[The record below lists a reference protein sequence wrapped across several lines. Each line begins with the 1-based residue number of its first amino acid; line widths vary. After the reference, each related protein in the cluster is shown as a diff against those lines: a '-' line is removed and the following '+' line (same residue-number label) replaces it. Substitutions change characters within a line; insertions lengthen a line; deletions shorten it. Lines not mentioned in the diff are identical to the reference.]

1 MTETTFF
8 DRGDVKVTNA
18 RFISGAQTYA
28 MNNVT
33 SVKPFVETPKRF
45 WLIVALIV
53 GVIMVPANT
62 VIGLVIIA
70 ASAAFLYIQKTKY
83 HLVLATAGGETK
95 ALRTYDRDYLNNV
108 MEALNQAIIHR
119 G

>member
-1 MTETTFF
+1 MAETTFF
-8 DRGDVKVTNA
+8 DDGDVKVTNA
-18 RFISGAQTYA
+18 RFISGAQTYV

-33 SVKPFVETPKRF
+33 SVKPFVEIPRRF
-45 WLIVALIV
+45 LSISALLIGLIL
-53 GVIMVPANT
+53 MLANFI
-62 VIGLVIIA
+62 VGLVISAVA
-70 ASAAFLYIQKTKY
+70 AAILYGQRTKY

-95 ALRTYDRDYLNNV
+95 ALRTNNRAYLDDV